1 MAESYYGG
9 ICLTDVLAALND
21 KHSAFNKADNGKI
34 YMNVTVWINDAVDAY
49 GNSAAIQLNSK
60 DHANE
65 KKKYIGNLKKNKS
78 RETPVTN
85 ADISDVQN
93 QFKDSLSDL
102 PF

>member
-34 YMNVTVWINDAVDAY
+34 YMNVTVCINDSVDTY

-65 KKKYIGNLKKNKS
+65 KKKYIGNLKKNKPKD
-78 RETPVTN
+78 TAVTS
-85 ADISDVQN
+85 ADVAEVQA
-93 QFKDSLSDL
+93 QFKNPLDDL